1 MAIVLAK
8 QPTADGLYSGY
19 LPVKFTAK
27 EIVNVPAYLDFDLKT
42 SAGAS
47 ITGVPTYRATSID
60 GKYFFDA
67 SNYLKSIL
75 DVRSSQGL
83 STTAIEEL
91 TDSYGKFEVVVSDP
105 INGLTSLTSNE
116 FYAFANIDGLRY
128 LNDETANDGINRK
141 GLLYSSE
148 ISSGYYAPKFRGEYD
163 RVILFP
169 QMVGSSNPHLAI
181 YTYNEKRPN
190 ASSSLVQNLQLDLT
204 SYVNK
209 LISVPL
215 ITTFVTGNFSV
226 VGGGIIIKFD
236 AFKLKRLGSTNAIFY
251 YVDDRCNIQEFVFV
265 NKYGVKEN
273 IKFQSYDYERL
284 RTKGDEFVAG
294 GFNANGNTNFFNTSA
309 DTELINQKTVESYQ
323 IKGQMFPSI
332 HKETLKDFITSPKQ
346 GVVVDGEIRS
356 IIVDGGN
363 FKIVE
368 RSRGVEFG
376 FTYRMAQKKL
386 SFR

>member
-1 MAIVLAK
+1 MAIALTL

-19 LPVKFTAK
+19 LPVKFTAT
-27 EIVNVPAYLDFDLKT
+27 EVTNSPAYLEFDLKT

-47 ITGVPTYRATSID
+47 ITGVPTYRATSI
-60 GKYFFDA
+60 GGEYFFDA

-105 INGLTSLTSNE
+105 INGLTDLTSNE

-141 GLLYSSE
+141 GMLYSSDLG
-148 ISSGYYAPKFRGEYD
+148 S
-163 RVILFP
+163 
-169 QMVGSSNPHLAI
+169 QSSNPNFAPKIQGEFDRVVLFVQSPQI
-181 YTYNEKRPN
+181 NIETYTEDRPN
-190 ASSSLVQNLQLDLT
+190 NGTSVHQSAEMSVSSYT
-204 SYVNK
+204 NK

-215 ITTFVTGNFSV
+215 NKTFVNSNFTIPPLSTALGRFRGFRVREGVSGNV
-226 VGGGIIIKFD
+226 TYYHVGD
-236 AFKLKRLGSTNAIFY
+236 S
-251 YVDDRCNIQEFVFV
+251 CNYHEFTFV
-265 NKYGVKEN
+265 NRYGVKEN
-273 IKFQSYDYERL
+273 IKFKSYDYERFS
-284 RTKGDEFVAG
+284 TKGDEFVAG

-309 DTELINQKTVESYQ
+309 DTELINQETIERYQ
-323 IKGQMFPSI
+323 IKGQMFTSI
-332 HKETLKDFITSPKQ
+332 YKETLKDFITSPKQ
-346 GVVVDGEIRS
+346 GVVIDGEIHS
-356 IIVDGGN
+356 VIVNGGD

-368 RSRGVEFG
+368 KSRGVEFG
-376 FTYRMAQKKL
+376 FTYRMSQKKL

>member
-1 MAIVLAK
+1 MAIVLAT

-42 SAGAS
+42 SAGFS
-47 ITGVPTYRATSID
+47 ITGVPTYRATSI
-60 GKYFFDA
+60 GGEYFFDA

-141 GLLYSSE
+141 EMLYSSDLG
-148 ISSGYYAPKFRGEYD
+148 SQASNPNFAPKIQGEYD
-163 RVILFP
+163 RVVIF
-169 QMVGSSNPHLAI
+169 
-181 YTYNEKRPN
+181 
-190 ASSSLVQNLQLDLT
+190 ASSPTLT
-204 SYVNK
+204 VETYTEDKPNNGSTIYQVGTLSVSSYVNK

-215 ITTFVTGNFSV
+215 NMTYVKANFTIPPTFTALGRFSSFRIRY
-226 VGGGIIIKFD
+226 G
-236 AFKLKRLGSTNAIFY
+236 TNVMY
-251 YVDDRCNIQEFVFV
+251 YHKHSACNYKEFIFV
-265 NKYGVKEN
+265 NRYGVKEN
-273 IKFQSYDYERL
+273 IKFKSYEFERL
-284 RTKGDEFVAG
+284 STKGEQFTVG
-294 GFNANGNTNFFNTSA
+294 GYSATGQTNYFNTSA
-309 DTELINQKTVESYQ
+309 DTELINQETIERYK
-323 IKGQMFPSI
+323 IKGQTFLTS
-332 HKETLKDFITSPKQ
+332 HKEVLKDFVSSPKQ
-346 GVVVDGEIRS
+346 YIVINGELRS
-356 IIVDGGN
+356 ILVDGGT
-363 FKIVE
+363 FSLVE
-368 RSRGVEFG
+368 KNRGIEFG
-376 FTYRMAQKKL
+376 FNYRMAQKKL

>member
-1 MAIVLAK
+1 MAIALTL

-27 EIVNVPAYLDFDLKT
+27 EVTNSPAYLEFDLKT

-47 ITGVPTYRATSID
+47 ITGVPTYRATSI
-60 GKYFFDA
+60 GGEYFFDA

-91 TDSYGKFEVVVSDP
+91 TDSHGKFAVVVSDP
-105 INGLTSLTSNE
+105 INGLTALTSNE

-169 QMVGSSNPHLAI
+169 QMNGLAAPHINLAT
-181 YTYNEKRPN
+181 YTENRPN
-190 ASSSLVQNLQLDLT
+190 TGSTISQNLRLDT
-204 SYVNK
+204 SPYVDK

-215 ITTFVTGNFSV
+215 NNSFIVSNFSV
-226 VGGGIIIKFD
+226 FGGGFISSINS
-236 AFKLKRLGSTNAIFY
+236 FKLTRAFSTNAMFY
-251 YVDDRCNIQEFVFV
+251 YKEDRCNINEFVFV

-284 RTKGDEFVAG
+284 KTKGDEFVAG

-309 DTELINQKTVESYQ
+309 DTELINQETVERYQ
-323 IKGQMFPSI
+323 IKGQMLPSI

-356 IIVDGGN
+356 IIVNGGN

-368 RSRGVEFG
+368 KSRGVEFG
-376 FTYRMAQKKL
+376 FTYRMSQKKL
-386 SFR
+386 SFK